1 MQRVGIFD
9 LRRSC
14 RRRMN
19 ILMLGDETANALG
32 SAHGAF
38 PLLSSSRSRRCS
50 PGAAIAV
57 GRDCISFVGLIVPH
71 IARLLVG
78 SDSQV
83 FSFRR
88 RPCSGSR
95 WSSVC
100 DTVGRVILPPGEVP
114 VSIILSF
121 IGAPF
126 FLYLLRT
133 REGKK
138 GRILMY
144 FGFRNLSVSYGKKEV
159 LRSLDVDVPRG
170 KVVTVI
176 GQNGCGKSTML
187 KTVSKAVTP
196 KRGEVVFCDRRLG
209 EYAPKKL
216 AQQIAYLSQVHES
229 PPDIDVRTLVSYG
242 RYPYS
247 KFGRGLTQAD
257 ADIIDRAL
265 ALTGLTALQDRILS
279 TLSGGE
285 RQRAWIA
292 MTIAQ
297 EPEILILDEPTTYL
311 DVSYQVEVL
320 ELVKKLNRE
329 LGITIIMVLHDIDLA
344 ARYSDVLMAVKGRP
358 AVCRGH
364 TGGDREQKVFAGN
377 L

>member
-1 MQRVGIFD
+1 
-9 LRRSC
+9 
-14 RRRMN
+14 
-19 ILMLGDETANALG
+19 
-32 SAHGAF
+32 
-38 PLLSSSRSRRCS
+38 
-50 PGAAIAV
+50 
-57 GRDCISFVGLIVPH
+57 
-71 IARLLVG
+71 
-78 SDSQV
+78 
-83 FSFRR
+83 
-88 RPCSGSR
+88 
-95 WSSVC
+95 
-100 DTVGRVILPPGEVP
+100 
-114 VSIILSF
+114 
-121 IGAPF
+121 
-126 FLYLLRT
+126 
-133 REGKK
+133 
-138 GRILMY
+138 MY

-247 KFGRGLTQAD
+247 RFGKGLTKAD
-257 ADIIDRAL
+257 AEVIDRAL
-265 ALTGLTALQDRILS
+265 SLTGLTALQGRVLS

-320 ELVKKLNRE
+320 ELVKQLNRK
-329 LGITIIMVLHDIDLA
+329 LGMTIVMVLHDLNLA
-344 ARYSDVLMAVKGRP
+344 ARYSNLLLAIKKGRLYAFGKP
-358 AVCRGH
+358 PEIVNEKNLKNLFEIEAAVYTDTIHDCPYFIPLR
-364 TGGDREQKVFAGN
+364 TTIQEK
-377 L
+377 

>member
-1 MQRVGIFD
+1 
-9 LRRSC
+9 
-14 RRRMN
+14 
-19 ILMLGDETANALG
+19 
-32 SAHGAF
+32 
-38 PLLSSSRSRRCS
+38 
-50 PGAAIAV
+50 
-57 GRDCISFVGLIVPH
+57 
-71 IARLLVG
+71 
-78 SDSQV
+78 
-83 FSFRR
+83 
-88 RPCSGSR
+88 
-95 WSSVC
+95 
-100 DTVGRVILPPGEVP
+100 
-114 VSIILSF
+114 
-121 IGAPF
+121 
-126 FLYLLRT
+126 
-133 REGKK
+133 
-138 GRILMY
+138 MY

-265 ALTGLTALQDRILS
+265 ALTGLTALEDRILS

-320 ELVKKLNRE
+320 ELIKKLNRE
-329 LGITIIMVLHDIDLA
+329 LGITIIMVLHDINLA
-344 ARYSDVLMAVKGRP
+344 ARYSDVLMAVKGGRLYAAGTP
-358 AVCRGH
+358 AEIVNKKYLQEIFEIEASVYTDPVHKCPCFIPLRTTIH
-364 TGGDREQKVFAGN
+364 EKKA
-377 L
+377 

>member
-1 MQRVGIFD
+1 
-9 LRRSC
+9 
-14 RRRMN
+14 
-19 ILMLGDETANALG
+19 
-32 SAHGAF
+32 
-38 PLLSSSRSRRCS
+38 
-50 PGAAIAV
+50 
-57 GRDCISFVGLIVPH
+57 
-71 IARLLVG
+71 
-78 SDSQV
+78 
-83 FSFRR
+83 
-88 RPCSGSR
+88 
-95 WSSVC
+95 
-100 DTVGRVILPPGEVP
+100 
-114 VSIILSF
+114 
-121 IGAPF
+121 
-126 FLYLLRT
+126 
-133 REGKK
+133 
-138 GRILMY
+138 MY

-265 ALTGLTALQDRILS
+265 ALTGLTALEDRILS

-285 RQRAWIA
+285 RQRAW
-292 MTIAQ
+292 
-297 EPEILILDEPTTYL
+297 DC
-311 DVSYQVEVL
+311 D
-320 ELVKKLNRE
+320 
-329 LGITIIMVLHDIDLA
+329 D
-344 ARYSDVLMAVKGRP
+344 
-358 AVCRGH
+358 
-364 TGGDREQKVFAGN
+364 DRAGAGN
-377 L
+377 PHSGRADDLSGRQLSGGGP

>member
-1 MQRVGIFD
+1 
-9 LRRSC
+9 
-14 RRRMN
+14 
-19 ILMLGDETANALG
+19 
-32 SAHGAF
+32 
-38 PLLSSSRSRRCS
+38 
-50 PGAAIAV
+50 
-57 GRDCISFVGLIVPH
+57 
-71 IARLLVG
+71 
-78 SDSQV
+78 
-83 FSFRR
+83 
-88 RPCSGSR
+88 
-95 WSSVC
+95 
-100 DTVGRVILPPGEVP
+100 
-114 VSIILSF
+114 
-121 IGAPF
+121 
-126 FLYLLRT
+126 
-133 REGKK
+133 
-138 GRILMY
+138 MY

-265 ALTGLTALQDRILS
+265 ALTGLTALEDRILS

-320 ELVKKLNRE
+320 ELIKKLNRE
-329 LGITIIMVLHDIDLA
+329 LGITIIMVLHDINLA
-344 ARYSDVLMAVKGRP
+344 ARYSDVLMAVKGGRLYAAGTP
-358 AVCRGH
+358 AEIVTKSICRKSLRSKRRFIRTRSISVRILSRSAPPSMKRKH
-364 TGGDREQKVFAGN
+364 NSIYDIRRKN

>member
-1 MQRVGIFD
+1 
-9 LRRSC
+9 
-14 RRRMN
+14 
-19 ILMLGDETANALG
+19 
-32 SAHGAF
+32 
-38 PLLSSSRSRRCS
+38 
-50 PGAAIAV
+50 
-57 GRDCISFVGLIVPH
+57 
-71 IARLLVG
+71 
-78 SDSQV
+78 
-83 FSFRR
+83 
-88 RPCSGSR
+88 
-95 WSSVC
+95 
-100 DTVGRVILPPGEVP
+100 
-114 VSIILSF
+114 
-121 IGAPF
+121 
-126 FLYLLRT
+126 
-133 REGKK
+133 
-138 GRILMY
+138 MY

-265 ALTGLTALQDRILS
+265 ALTGLTALEDRILS

-320 ELVKKLNRE
+320 ELIKKLNRE
-329 LGITIIMVLHDIDLA
+329 LGITIIMVLHDINLA
-344 ARYSDVLMAVKGRP
+344 ARYSDVLMAVKGGRLYAAGTP
-358 AVCRGH
+358 AEIVNKKYLQEIFEIEASVYTDPVHKCPGFIPLRTTIH
-364 TGGDREQKVFAGN
+364 EKKA
-377 L
+377 